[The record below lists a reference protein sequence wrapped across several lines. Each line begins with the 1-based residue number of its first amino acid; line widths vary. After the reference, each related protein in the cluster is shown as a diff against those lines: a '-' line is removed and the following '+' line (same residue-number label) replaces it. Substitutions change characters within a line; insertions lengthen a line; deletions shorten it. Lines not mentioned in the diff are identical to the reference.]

1 MLASVLLVLSIGL
14 DTLAVSIALGISGLP
29 RARWWRVGLVFT
41 VCEGGTPLLG
51 LALGSLMS
59 ARIAPAAGLAA
70 GLLLVAIGVQRM
82 VTARPHRHG
91 ETQRLRA
98 ASHGSP
104 WRLWLLGL
112 SVSIDNLAIGFTLG
126 TMAGSA
132 TWVLM
137 AIPLQTL
144 LFTAVGLRVGASV
157 GSRLGA
163 FASFAAGAVL
173 AILGA
178 LLAIGHWHVLRH
190 PGDPQIKPAAAAP
203 KAP

>member
-1 MLASVLLVLSIGL
+1 VLASILLVVSLGL

-29 RARWWRVGLVFT
+29 RPRWWRVGLVFSA
-41 VCEGGTPLLG
+41 CEGGTPLIG
-51 LALGSLMS
+51 LALGALVS
-59 ARIAPAAGLAA
+59 ARIAPLAGLAA
-70 GLLLVAIGVQRM
+70 GLLLVAIGIQRM

-91 ETQRLRA
+91 ETQRLRT

-144 LFTAVGLRVGASV
+144 AFTAIGLRLGARV

-173 AILGA
+173 ATLGA

-190 PGDPQIKPAAAAP
+190 AGAAPLTPAAAAP
-203 KAP
+203 AAP